1 MVLAIFSLFLCVVFA
16 PILFIVA
23 FVLQVGRFLFNVLA
37 RLFDSISLGVN
48 KLLYSFIQLT
58 SSVWHEV
65 AK

>member
-1 MVLAIFSLFLCVVFA
+1 MVIAIFSLFLCVVFA

-23 FVLQVGRFLFNVLA
+23 FVLQVGRFISNVLA
-37 RLFDSISLGVN
+37 HFFDSVSLGVN

-58 SSVWHEV
+58 SSLWHEV